1 MLKLGKGSGTSKVEL
16 QKEIVRVCEA
26 LNNEGVKYVLV
37 GGCAVV
43 LHGYYR
49 TTHDIDL
56 LVDSSVENIRRLKN
70 AFHAIFKSD
79 EISGIRDADIDQYAV
94 VRFAPESE
102 EIVIDLIGKIGAIDF
117 KTAIQDV
124 EEIDLE
130 GIKIPVCGLS
140 TLIET
145 KQGIRP
151 KDKEDL
157 LFLRGKKEYLE
168 K

>member
-1 MLKLGKGSGTSKVEL
+1 VEL
-16 QKEIVRVCEA
+16 QKEVVRVSQA
-26 LNNEGVKYVLV
+26 LNSQGVKYVVV
-37 GGCAVV
+37 GGCAVI

-56 LVDSSVENIRRLKN
+56 LVDPSSENIGRLRK
-70 AFHAIFKSD
+70 ALQEIFKSD
-79 EISGIRDADIDQYAV
+79 EISQIRDVDIDQYAV

-102 EIVIDLIGKIGAIDF
+102 EIVIDLIGKIGKIDF
-117 KTAIQDV
+117 KMAIQDV
-124 EEIDLE
+124 EEIELE

-145 KQGIRP
+145 KKGIRP

-157 LFLRGKKEYLE
+157 LFLMGKKEYLE